1 MYCCRLMFI
10 YSNIFNE
17 RKKSSHFWQRQSYR
31 IEIQENVILTRV
43 RISLVATRSSQ
54 VCMCSHTHMFSLK
67 TLAEN
72 KRKERDMFRCEM
84 ITSRSDVMDLHK
96 HFLYVGSKREKVE
109 VEVCACLR
117 RVCSYIYIIANVCVC
132 CVCCVIKTLQY
143 SQLRTSSEYQ

>member
-1 MYCCRLMFI
+1 
-10 YSNIFNE
+10 
-17 RKKSSHFWQRQSYR
+17 
-31 IEIQENVILTRV
+31 
-43 RISLVATRSSQ
+43 
-54 VCMCSHTHMFSLK
+54 MCSHTHMFSLK

-143 SQLRTSSEYQ
+143 SQLRTSSEYQWNFNSRIFHLYVYVNFYRRHSSVVHFLLSLLFQD